1 MPAIG
6 NVTINDGQATPLSHT
21 FTAITPQSGTTPSL
35 WADLSVAVEEQ
46 RPTLSAVVRKASG
59 NSKRSK
65 AIQTIAVPLVRTDT
79 SGIASVVDYM
89 SFRIEGTIPSIATDV
104 EKKNALAY
112 AKNFFSTTIISQAV
126 IDGQLQF

>member
-6 NVTINDGQATPLSHT
+6 NVTINDGQATPLAHT

-35 WADLSVAVEEQ
+35 WSDLSVAVEEQ

-65 AIQTIAVPLVRTDT
+65 AIQTIVVPLVRTDT
-79 SGIASVVDYM
+79 NGNASAVDYM

-104 EKKNALAY
+104 EKKNAWAY
-112 AKNFFSTTIISQAV
+112 AKNFFSTTIVSQAV
-126 IDGQLQF
+126 IDGQQQF